1 MTQVVTVRTDFA
13 DLNQMA
19 QGLVGRV
26 NETHVI
32 LPAGAPVDV
41 GEWAQFA
48 VTLHDGTPG
57 FAGMGRCVTFVD
69 NGDER
74 QSHQRF
80 DVVFDSLQFDPRGH
94 QIYAHILALSGY
106 GFEQANDGADATG
119 QDGSATE
126 SAEASEESADA
137 DAYAYSDV
145 PSEPAPEPL
154 SEVAP
159 APAEG
164 NDDERATLTDSI
176 PVPDT
181 ADSIP
186 VPAMAG
192 TDDDDETSEA
202 TVIATR
208 GDLQAA
214 MASALSE
221 PPPAAAPVATTPAYV
236 AAPATAA
243 VQIGATPVTVD
254 VSVRYASEPV
264 VNGVFDFASGLPF
277 PAEPPRPPIAVTQ
290 RITPAPR
297 PR

>member
-69 NGDER
+69 NGEER

-106 GFEQANDGADATG
+106 GFEGAEQGASEASDHHEQNGA
-119 QDGSATE
+119 
-126 SAEASEESADA
+126 AEATSEAADA
-137 DAYAYSDV
+137 DDDAYADAPPEEPAASAT
-145 PSEPAPEPL
+145 PSEPV
-154 SEVAP
+154 EV
-159 APAEG
+159 G
-164 NDDERATLTDSI
+164 DSI
-176 PVPDT
+176 PVTDAAES
-181 ADSIP
+181 ADEE
-186 VPAMAG
+186 
-192 TDDDDETSEA
+192 ETSEA
-202 TVIATR
+202 TVIAAR

-214 MASALSE
+214 LMAPEPQAVPVSAMRTPVNVPAPAAPAAIGASALAVDVYAQYSAE
-221 PPPAAAPVATTPAYV
+221 PVAD
-236 AAPATAA
+236 
-243 VQIGATPVTVD
+243 GA
-254 VSVRYASEPV
+254 
-264 VNGVFDFASGLPF
+264 FDYASGLPF
-277 PAEPPRPPIAVTQ
+277 PAVPPRPPLGEGQ
-290 RITPAPR
+290 RVTPAPR
-297 PR
+297 PH

>member
-94 QIYAHILALSGY
+94 QIYSHILALSGY
-106 GFEQANDGADATG
+106 GYEQANDGAEAADQGGPAT
-119 QDGSATE
+119 A
-126 SAEASEESADA
+126 SAEASDETADA

-145 PSEPAPEPL
+145 PSEPAPEP
-154 SEVAP
+154 VADAAP
-159 APAEG
+159 ADSV
-164 NDDERATLTDSI
+164 DDERATLTE
-176 PVPDT
+176 
-181 ADSIP
+181 SIP
-186 VPAMAG
+186 VPAMADDADG
-192 TDDDDETSEA
+192 DDDPSEA

-214 MASALSE
+214 MASTLSE
-221 PPPAAAPVATTPAYV
+221 PPPAAAPVAVAYV
-236 AAPATAA
+236 AAPAPAP

-254 VSVRYASEPV
+254 VGVRYAAEPV
-264 VNGVFDFASGLPF
+264 VSGAFDFASGLPF
-277 PAEPPRPPIAVTQ
+277 PAEPPRPPIAATQ

>member
-1 MTQVVTVRTDFA
+1 VVTVRTDFA

-94 QIYAHILALSGY
+94 QIYSHILALSGY
-106 GFEQANDGADATG
+106 GYEQANDGADAE
-119 QDGSATE
+119 QDGHDGRP
-126 SAEASEESADA
+126 AEAAEPSDEAADA
-137 DAYAYSDV
+137 DAYAYSDA
-145 PSEPAPEPL
+145 PSAPAPEP
-154 SEVAP
+154 STESASAP
-159 APAEG
+159 GEALE
-164 NDDERATLTDSI
+164 DERATLTDSI
-176 PVPDT
+176 PVP
-181 ADSIP
+181 ALS
-186 VPAMAG
+186 G
-192 TDDDDETSEA
+192 DDDDTSEA
-202 TVIATR
+202 TVIANR
-208 GDLQAA
+208 GELQVA

-221 PPPAAAPVATTPAYV
+221 PPPPVAPVAAAYLAAPAAAPA
-236 AAPATAA
+236 
-243 VQIGATPVTVD
+243 QIGATPVTVD
-254 VSVRYASEPV
+254 VSVRYAAEPV

-277 PAEPPRPPIAVTQ
+277 PAEPPRPPIGATQ